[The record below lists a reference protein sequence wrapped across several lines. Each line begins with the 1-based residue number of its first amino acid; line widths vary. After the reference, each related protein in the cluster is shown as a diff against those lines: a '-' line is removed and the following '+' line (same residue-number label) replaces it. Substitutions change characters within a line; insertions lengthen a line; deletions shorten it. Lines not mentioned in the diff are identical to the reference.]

1 MSYRRLLWLVVI
13 LLVLA
18 VYFPVNRLI
27 HGGIQ
32 TQLPLDRSL
41 PLFPP
46 AVVPYLFGDILF
58 VGFPV
63 WAAVKAKPIEFEAY
77 AISIILAAVTSYII
91 YLVFPTYITRPEINP
106 TDIFSRMLLTVYQTD
121 RAANTAPSGHT
132 FYSVL
137 SLLYLARWRPN
148 YRLAG
153 IIVTFII
160 LASTLLT
167 KQHYIVDII
176 SGIALAVL
184 AYLTGR
190 YIQQR
195 WNLKFAS
202 G

>member
-1 MSYRRLLWLVVI
+1 
-13 LLVLA
+13 
-18 VYFPVNRLI
+18 
-27 HGGIQ
+27 
-32 TQLPLDRSL
+32 
-41 PLFPP
+41 
-46 AVVPYLFGDILF
+46 
-58 VGFPV
+58 
-63 WAAVKAKPIEFEAY
+63 
-77 AISIILAAVTSYII
+77 
-91 YLVFPTYITRPEINP
+91 
-106 TDIFSRMLLTVYQTD
+106 MLLTVYQTD